1 LTLRTSGTILL
12 GDFQKEGVLTVQR
25 KLCIILCLAVLSL
38 FLLASGPA
46 FAGGGAGN
54 GAGQGDLY
62 SDVPRD
68 HWAYEDIK
76 YLVDRGILTPL
87 PGERYNGDQ
96 PLDRYSAAALIART
110 IRYLQNNPESVTPED
125 LDVLKDMIFKVS
137 ADVDALKTGGV
148 GTALETRLAANEQA
162 IAELQSQGVSGKL
175 ATRIN
180 ANFIISLTALL
191 VGIIGVAL
199 ATLGL

>member
-1 LTLRTSGTILL
+1 M
-12 GDFQKEGVLTVQR
+12 QR
-25 KLCIILCLAVLSL
+25 KRCVILCLAIL
-38 FLLASGPA
+38 FLLASGSV
-46 FAGGGAGN
+46 FADGGAGN
-54 GAGQGDLY
+54 GGVPGDTY

-68 HWAYEDIK
+68 HWAYEDIQ

-87 PGERYNGDQ
+87 PGDRYNGDQ

-110 IRYLQNNPESVTPED
+110 IRYLQNSPESVTPED

-137 ADVDALKTGGV
+137 EDVDALKTQGV
-148 GTALETRLAANEQA
+148 GTALEGRVTQNEQA
-162 IAELQSQGVSGKL
+162 IAELQSQGVSGKI
-175 ATRIN
+175 ATRVN